1 MNDFLQNLIPTLENL
16 KLIWYLVIFFAALI
30 ESFIIL
36 WYFIPGATI
45 ILIFW
50 MLAWRGYYHLWDVIF
65 FAAIGN
71 VFWNIFSYYLWK
83 KVWVK
88 VFEKWFLFIK
98 PSYFIKAELF
108 FEKHWGKSIL
118 FWRTIPWLK
127 ENIPFISWVLKINIV
142 KFILYNIIWASIWSV
157 ILVWIGYFFSSS
169 LSIAEMWISRFW
181 FILLVILLILL
192 SIFFIKFIFTK
203 YWNTFLNLFFDLL
216 LYLKQKI
223 LSKTV
228 VKNFIL
234 TNPWIVKFLNNRLSK
249 NIFIW
254 LPLTILTLLFF
265 YILIEYILFTD
276 AVLDWEMITQID
288 IRLSD
293 FFYYFKDNRLI
304 NLFLLISY
312 LWNYIIVFLI
322 TIIFSIL
329 LYIKWKNYEIMWLLV
344 SIFSSTFIVV
354 ISKIL
359 IERNRPELAVYIEN
373 NYSFP
378 SFHATISIS
387 LYWFIIFIL
396 AKKYKKFKTKIN
408 IYFSWIFIAFFI
420 GFSRLYLNV
429 HYLSD
434 AISWWTLWTLWLI
447 FWITIVWYLK
457 HKFVAKEQV
466 MPIRKPKI
474 FSYIIVIFWIFFSI
488 FYYKYYYQNIIF
500 SDFKDEKYKIVKDIN
515 EIFNNNH
522 LKFTETITW
531 RETETINFIFLSKND
546 NDLLRLFSDSDWQE
560 ADKIGRYSLKNI
572 WKALLNNELYN
583 NAPITPLYWNK
594 EIQNFWFEKFTDKNT
609 IKIRHHIRVWKTK
622 YKIWEYYVFVWC
634 WVYDDW
640 LKWWI
645 THKIDPDID
654 KEREYI
660 FSTFTN
666 NYDIKSYNLIELEK
680 AFEWK
685 NFSGDKFFTDWK
697 AYFIEVQ

>member
-16 KLIWYLVIFFAALI
+16 KLIWYIVVFFAALI

-65 FAAIGN
+65 FSAIGN
-71 VFWNIFSYYLWK
+71 IFWNIISYYLWK

-127 ENIPFISWVLKINIV
+127 ENIPFISWVLNINIV
-142 KFILYNIIWASIWSV
+142 KFILYNIIWASIWSI

-169 LSIAEMWISRFW
+169 LTIAEMWISRFW
-181 FILLVILLILL
+181 FILLIILIIFI

-203 YWNTFLNLFFDLL
+203 YWNTFLNLLSDLL
-216 LYLKQKI
+216 LYLKQNFLSISIVKKI
-223 LSKTV
+223 I
-228 VKNFIL
+228 NN
-234 TNPWIVKFLNNRLSK
+234 NPWIVKFLNNRVSK
-249 NIFIW
+249 NIFTW
-254 LPLTILTLLFF
+254 LPLTILILLFI
-265 YILIEYILFTD
+265 YIMVEYLLFTD
-276 AVLDWEMITQID
+276 AVLDGKMITQID
-288 IRLSD
+288 VRLSE
-293 FFYYFKDNRLI
+293 FFYYFRDQRLI
-304 NLFLLISY
+304 NFFLLISY
-312 LWNYIIVFLI
+312 LWSKIIVLLVIFI
-322 TIIFSIL
+322 STTI
-329 LYIKWKNYEIMWLLV
+329 LYFRWKKQEIIWLLV
-344 SIFSSTFIVV
+344 SVFTSTFVVV
-354 ISKIL
+354 ISKLL

-378 SFHATISIS
+378 SFHATISVS
-387 LYWFIIFIL
+387 LYWYIIYFL
-396 AKKYKKFKTKIN
+396 AKKYKSWKTKVN
-408 IYFSWIFIAFFI
+408 IYFLWIIIAFFI
-420 GFSRLYLNV
+420 WFSRLYLNV

-434 AISWWTLWTLWLI
+434 VISWWFLWTLWLL
-447 FWITIVWYLK
+447 FWITIIWYIDHKIIINKLK
-457 HKFVAKEQV
+457 LS
-466 MPIRKPKI
+466 KI
-474 FSYIIVIFWIFFSI
+474 YSIYLTYITIIFWIIFSI
-488 FYYKYYYQNIIF
+488 FYYKIYYNNIVF
-500 SDFKDEKYKIVKDIN
+500 TDYKNENYKTVDNIN
-515 EIFNNNH
+515 QFFTNNH

-531 RETETINFIFLSKND
+531 RETETINFIFLSKSDD
-546 NDLLRLFSDSDWQE
+546 NLLRLFNDSGWKE

-609 IKIRHHIRVWKTK
+609 IKIRHHIRIWKSN
-622 YKIWEYYVFVWC
+622 YKIWENYIYVWC

-666 NYDIKSYNLIELEK
+666 NYDIKNYDLLQLEK

-685 NFSGDKFFTDWK
+685 NFSWDKFFTDWK
-697 AYFIEVQ
+697 AYYIEIQ